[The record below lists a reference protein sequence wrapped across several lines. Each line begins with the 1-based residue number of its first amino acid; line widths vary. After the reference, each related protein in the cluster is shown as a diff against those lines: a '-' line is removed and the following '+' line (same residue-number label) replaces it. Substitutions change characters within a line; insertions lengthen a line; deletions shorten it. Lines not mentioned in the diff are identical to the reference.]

1 MPDELP
7 DLRTIIDQTALEAID
22 VEAGLQPRLIAERAI
37 AYVQRVRV
45 ERPQLTP
52 EEADKVLQAVMSG
65 ILRRLEEIDNAGGQ
79 IGSA

>member
-1 MPDELP
+1 MRADLP

-22 VEAGLQPRLIAERAI
+22 LEADLQPRLIAQRAL
-37 AYVQRVRV
+37 AYVKRLRAEQ
-45 ERPQLTP
+45 PQLTQ

-65 ILRRLEEIDNAGGQ
+65 ILSRLEEIDNAGGR